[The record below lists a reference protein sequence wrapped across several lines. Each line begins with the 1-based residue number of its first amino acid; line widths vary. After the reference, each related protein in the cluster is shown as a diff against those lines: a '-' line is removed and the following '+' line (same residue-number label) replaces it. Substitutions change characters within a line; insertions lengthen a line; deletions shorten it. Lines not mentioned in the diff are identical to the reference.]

1 MPCGAATFSG
11 PTTPGGSGGDDLP
24 RQHHHPLRLI
34 RPGDADEVV
43 VEAAPIARWTV
54 GRNARAVVGW
64 WLRRGATIVVMEERD
79 GARI

>member
-1 MPCGAATFSG
+1 MTYLVSI
-11 PTTPGGSGGDDLP
+11 TTHYASFGLVVRDG
-24 RQHHHPLRLI
+24 
-34 RPGDADEVV
+34 VV